1 MEKKPLDKL
10 VYGVYIVS
18 LKSGSI
24 VNAFTASWVSRVSFS
39 PPLIMVAIHKN
50 HYSHQLIQEGKNF
63 ALNILDKEQK
73 ELARL
78 FYTPVTSESDPRV
91 GVHYIT
97 KKTGAPILKEALA
110 YLDCQVV
117 SSIDT
122 GDHTIF
128 IGEVIDSEVLKE
140 GQSLTTEEMGERYC
154 EPWQ

>member
-1 MEKKPLDKL
+1 MEKKALDKL

-18 LKSGSI
+18 LKSGPV
-24 VNAFTASWVSRVSFS
+24 VNAFTASWVSQVSFS
-39 PPLIMVAIHKN
+39 PPLIMVAVHKN
-50 HYSHQLIQEGKNF
+50 HYSHQLIQKGKNF
-63 ALNILDKEQK
+63 ALNVLNSDQK
-73 ELARL
+73 ELGRL

-117 SSIDT
+117 SSFDA

-128 IGEVIDSEVLKE
+128 VGEVMDSEVVKE
-140 GQSLTTEEMGERYC
+140 GQSLTTEEIEERYR
-154 EPWQ
+154 EP